1 MTYQDK
7 FNARINLRA
16 ELLAIQLSKVN
27 GIVSNSIKAMY
38 GIHTN
43 KLLYNKI

>member
-16 ELLAIQLSKVN
+16 ELLSIELSKVN
-27 GIVSNSIKAMY
+27 GIVSENIKAMY
-38 GIHTN
+38 GIFIN
-43 KLLYNKI
+43 RNLYCI